1 MFIDWRNEKAKLL
14 FLRFVPSSRVLIF
27 LSLKNSIFEQTN
39 TKTTME
45 EVGLAYQWALEL
57 HSYLA
62 YVSLAVLFLAVANAI
77 MGFAGNKMFATLGK
91 DYRLSLFAL
100 ILTHLMLLAGLVL
113 YFLSPSGLNAI
124 QQFGMGG
131 LNSAARLLAVEHPFV
146 NILAVILI
154 TIGWSRHKKFLEGK
168 RKFKSIAIFY
178 GLGLVLIMSRIPWG
192 QWLN

>member
-1 MFIDWRNEKAKLL
+1 
-14 FLRFVPSSRVLIF
+14 
-27 LSLKNSIFEQTN
+27 
-39 TKTTME
+39 ME
-45 EVGLAYQWALEL
+45 EAGLAYQWALEL

-154 TIGWSRHKKFLEGK
+154 TIGWSRHKKFLDGK
-168 RKFKSIAIFY
+168 KKFKSIAIFY